1 MTKHTVESIN
11 SSARHDPDGF
21 VRQST
26 KNYLNAVEKAAKS
39 VLENKKKIVM
49 LAGPSSSGKTTTA
62 GILSGFIEKNGK
74 EAKIISLDDFYL
86 ASLDL
91 YPLNS
96 DGSYNFESIHSLD
109 LPLINSCFMSIIEN
123 GEAELPVFDFTNHSR
138 SPHTN
143 HIELDND
150 SVIIVEGIHGLNP
163 LISFGNDD
171 EFAAR
176 LYVSVSSRV
185 YDDDKVLLSK
195 RNMRF
200 IRRLVRDS
208 FFRATPAFDTFAI
221 WNSVM
226 AGENKYIFPFRSYAD
241 IKLDS
246 FHPCEPGLLAGDA
259 LKLLDTV
266 RGTQFEE
273 TAKDYCR
280 ILNCFEAIDRQSL
293 TPDSLLCEFLGKP

>member
-1 MTKHTVESIN
+1 MTKYTVESIN

-109 LPLINSCFMSIIEN
+109 LPLIN
-123 GEAELPVFDFTNHSR
+123 
-138 SPHTN
+138 
-143 HIELDND
+143 
-150 SVIIVEGIHGLNP
+150 
-163 LISFGNDD
+163 
-171 EFAAR
+171 
-176 LYVSVSSRV
+176 
-185 YDDDKVLLSK
+185 
-195 RNMRF
+195 
-200 IRRLVRDS
+200 
-208 FFRATPAFDTFAI
+208 
-221 WNSVM
+221 
-226 AGENKYIFPFRSYAD
+226 
-241 IKLDS
+241 
-246 FHPCEPGLLAGDA
+246 
-259 LKLLDTV
+259 
-266 RGTQFEE
+266 
-273 TAKDYCR
+273 
-280 ILNCFEAIDRQSL
+280 
-293 TPDSLLCEFLGKP
+293 